1 MIREIHAHSVLV
13 FGCGNTLF
21 GDDGFGPAVVG
32 RLHRDASIPDH
43 VHVEDVGTSIS
54 DLLFDL
60 SLSPEKP
67 EMICIVDA
75 VDVQGRQAG
84 EVFEI
89 SPAELPRVKRPD
101 FSMHQFPSINLLQE
115 LQDQAG
121 VIVRIL
127 AVQISCIPEEVRP
140 GLSEPVQAAL
150 GRACDWI
157 EREIFTHQS
166 PFNGLR
172 R

>member
-1 MIREIHAHSVLV
+1 MAMIREIHSHPQLV

-21 GDDGFGPAVVG
+21 GDDGFGPAVIE
-32 RLHRDASIPDH
+32 RLRQDVHIPDDT
-43 VHVEDVGTSIS
+43 HVEDVGTSIS

-60 SLSPEKP
+60 SLSAEKP
-67 EMICIVDA
+67 KVICIVDA
-75 VDVQGRQAG
+75 VNIQGRQAG

-121 VIVRIL
+121 VVVRIL
-127 AVQISCIPEEVRP
+127 AVQISFIPEEVRP

-157 EREIFTHQS
+157 EREIFK
-166 PFNGLR
+166 N
-172 R
+172 